1 LTQIRVPA
9 SRPAHTAPEEKRQAE
24 TTMKTP
30 NHHTLLL
37 AAAIALGAVLAV
49 ASVALAVGHAGAGA
63 PAPQPQ
69 SPMSVPF

>member
-1 LTQIRVPA
+1 LTQVRVA
-9 SRPAHTAPEEKRQAE
+9 DRHPAHTGRDEKGQAE

-37 AAAIALGAVLAV
+37 AIAIALGAVLAV
-49 ASVALAVGHAGAGA
+49 ASVALAVGHAGAAA